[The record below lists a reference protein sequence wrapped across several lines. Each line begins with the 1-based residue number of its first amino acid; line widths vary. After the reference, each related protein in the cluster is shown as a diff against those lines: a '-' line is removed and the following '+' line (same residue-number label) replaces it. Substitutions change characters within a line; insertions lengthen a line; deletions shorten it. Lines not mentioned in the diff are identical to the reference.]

1 MIRHARKTFLF
12 YNGTLW
18 IKKGSAKGFDIAM
31 GANDG
36 AECCELVGLY
46 LLNKMASGEKPIFSK
61 ASCGLYRDDGLSV
74 IKSGSFE
81 ANKIKLRIEEL
92 FRKEGL
98 KIKVKALIKIMY
110 NKMEI

>member
-1 MIRHARKTFLF
+1 MT
-12 YNGTLW
+12 
-18 IKKGSAKGFDIAM
+18 
-31 GANDG
+31 
-36 AECCELVGLY
+36 
-46 LLNKMASGEKPIFSK
+46 SGEKPIFSK

-98 KIKVKALIKIMY
+98 KIKVKANLIATDFLDVKFNLETGKYQPFRNVNHDKEVITHFSSSY
-110 NKMEI
+110 LNILRRRIKYYD